1 MIDWYKK
8 VVLENYAN
16 FTGRARRSEYWYF
29 VLCNFIIT
37 MVLYI
42 PMIISIGI
50 NKDSDSPGFLFYL
63 AYALLMIYNLAVFIP
78 SLAVTVRRLHDVG
91 KSGWFYLIG
100 LIPLVGPIILLVWF
114 ATDGQPGT
122 NQWGV
127 NPKEESNFI
136 DEIGK
141 EIEDRF

>member
-1 MIDWYKK
+1 
-8 VVLENYAN
+8 
-16 FTGRARRSEYWYF
+16 
-29 VLCNFIIT
+29 

-63 AYALLMIYNLAVFIP
+63 AYALLMIYSLAVFIP